1 MCACIFLHKLYISC
15 EHVCV
20 CVLADVHALLLVDL
34 LVLMQKGPDDRLIL
48 RCPSRWLGGGGS
60 GSGDSKTTFSP
71 IVRLDS
77 LLVRPVATGT
87 AGLDRKPEWWRVM
100 AYRGN
105 VLVNEGRKNGMSEL
119 RKEGKRWKEGKRDG
133 RE

>member
-1 MCACIFLHKLYISC
+1 MQTFCCMCFVSLVNTVLC
-15 EHVCV
+15 VCV
-20 CVLADVHALLLVDL
+20 LCVLADVHALLLADL

-48 RCPSRWLGGGGS
+48 RCPSRWLGGVGS

-87 AGLDRKPEWWRVM
+87 AG
-100 AYRGN
+100 
-105 VLVNEGRKNGMSEL
+105 
-119 RKEGKRWKEGKRDG
+119 
-133 RE
+133 